1 MRTIDKLNIK
11 NSIIHFDIFKVKL
24 NYKKLIRQ
32 INSRYE
38 IFK

>member
-11 NSIIHFDIFKVKL
+11 NSIVRLDVFKTKL
-24 NYKKLIRQ
+24 NYKKLIKQ
-32 INSRYE
+32 INNRYE

>member
-1 MRTIDKLNIK
+1 MRTIDKLNIR
-11 NSIIHFDIFKVKL
+11 NNIIHFDVFKVNP

-32 INSRYE
+32 ISRYE

>member
-1 MRTIDKLNIK
+1 MRTIDKLNIR
-11 NSIIHFDIFKVKL
+11 NSIIHFNVFKVNF

-32 INSRYE
+32 INRYE

>member
-1 MRTIDKLNIK
+1 MRTIDKLNIR
-11 NSIIHFDIFKVKL
+11 NSIVRFDVFKVNL

-32 INSRYE
+32 INRYE

>member
-1 MRTIDKLNIK
+1 MRTIDKLNIR
-11 NSIIHFDIFKVKL
+11 NSIARLDVFKVNL